1 MVLLRCKNNKKMTD
15 KELKIALLAHCQ
27 ETVKKRH
34 EKIQQ
39 TISAIEESLEDESK
53 SSAGD
58 KHETGRAMLQID
70 RENAGKQLQ
79 EIENLQALVKKID
92 ITTISDYVRLG
103 SLVYTNNGT
112 YFISISI
119 GQVTVGKTNYFCVAL
134 QSPIGQLLSGKK
146 KGETF
151 MFNEKEFAVK
161 SIS

>member
-1 MVLLRCKNNKKMTD
+1 MTD
-15 KELKIALLAHCQ
+15 KELKVALLDYCK
-27 ETVKKRH
+27 ETVERRYI
-34 EKIQQ
+34 KIKQ
-39 TISAIEESLEDESK
+39 TITDIVESLEEESK

-79 EIENLQALVKKID
+79 EIENLQSLVKKID
-92 ITTISDYVRLG
+92 IKAISDYIRLG

-119 GQVTVGKTNYFCVAL
+119 GQVTVGKTGYYCVAL
-134 QSPIGQLLSGKK
+134 QSPIGKLLSGKK
-146 KGETF
+146 KGEAF
-151 MFNEKEFAVK
+151 SFNEKEFVVK